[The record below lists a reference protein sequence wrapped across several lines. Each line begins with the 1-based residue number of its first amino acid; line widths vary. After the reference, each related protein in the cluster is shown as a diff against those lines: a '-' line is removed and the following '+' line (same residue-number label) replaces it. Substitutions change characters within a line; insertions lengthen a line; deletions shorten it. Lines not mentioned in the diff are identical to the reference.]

1 VKVAAVYEL
10 MVGFILDLHPFM
22 EALTMLE
29 LPDPRSI
36 SVDALHV
43 WRLLAVRAVVDF
55 DLPQADAAAQYGVS
69 ANTMSQW
76 VSLYREQGEAG
87 LAVQPQGRPPGSGR
101 TLSDEQ
107 AQEIRQLVVDTLPGD
122 HDIAKATWTRRAV
135 AELIAKRV
143 GVRLT
148 LQGVGKY
155 LRRWG
160 LTPQKPARQARE
172 QDPQE
177 VREFVERQLPA
188 VKERAEQEEA
198 QLHFVDEVGV
208 KTSDQIGTSYA
219 PRGETPVQEVPKT
232 HIEQDVI
239 SSVTPDG
246 DLLYWAFPGT
256 MNAEKFID
264 FLERLASEAT
274 GKIIVFTDRHPA
286 HQAQAVEAWLEGR
299 ESQIE
304 VEWLPRYSPE
314 YNADE
319 FLNNDLKQVLEN
331 EPMPQSPSDFRE
343 TICGILDWIASTP
356 ERVKGYFKQTKVDL
370 GLV

>member
-1 VKVAAVYEL
+1 
-10 MVGFILDLHPFM
+10 
-22 EALTMLE
+22 MLE
-29 LPDPRSI
+29 LPDPRSV
-36 SVDALHV
+36 SADSLNL

-55 DLPQADAAAQYGVS
+55 EMSQADAAAQYGVS
-69 ANTMSQW
+69 SNTMSQW
-76 VSLYREQGEAG
+76 VSLYREHGEAG
-87 LAVQPQGRPPGSGR
+87 LAVQPHGRPEGSGR
-101 TLSDEQ
+101 ALSSEQ
-107 AQEIRQLVVDTLPGD
+107 EHEMRQVVVDSLPRD
-122 HDIAKATWTRRAV
+122 HDLPSATWTRQAV
-135 AELIAKRV
+135 AELIANRV
-143 GVRLT
+143 GVELT
-148 LQGVGKY
+148 LQGVGQY

-172 QDPQE
+172 QDPNEVQTFVQE
-177 VREFVERQLPA
+177 TLPE
-188 VKERAEQEEA
+188 VKAQAQEAEA

-219 PRGETPVQEVPKT
+219 PKGETPVQEVPKT

-246 DLLYWAFPGT
+246 ELLYWAFPGT

-264 FLERLASEAT
+264 FLEHLVSEAS

-286 HQAQAVEAWLEGR
+286 HEAQAVEDWLEGR

-319 FLNNDLKQVLEN
+319 FLNHDLKQVLQN
-331 EPMPQSPSDFRE
+331 EPMPQSTSDFRE
-343 TICGILDWIASTP
+343 TICGILDWIASMP
-356 ERVKGYFKQTKVDL
+356 DRVKGYFEQTEVDL
-370 GLV
+370 GLA

>member
-1 VKVAAVYEL
+1 
-10 MVGFILDLHPFM
+10 MP
-22 EALTMLE
+22 E
-29 LPDPRSI
+29 LPDPRSV
-36 SVDALHV
+36 STESLHL

-55 DLPQADAAAQYGVS
+55 EMSQADAATQYGVS

-87 LAVQPQGRPPGSGR
+87 LAVHPQGRPEGSGR
-101 TLSDEQ
+101 VLSSEQEDEL
-107 AQEIRQLVVDTLPGD
+107 RHLVVESLPSD
-122 HDIAKATWTRRAV
+122 HNIPSATWTRQAV
-135 AELIAKRV
+135 AELIANRV
-143 GVRLT
+143 GVDLT
-148 LQGVGKY
+148 VQGVGQY

-172 QDPQE
+172 QDPEE
-177 VREFVERQLPA
+177 VREFVEQTLPE
-188 VKERAEQEEA
+188 VKKQAEQEEA

-208 KTSDQIGTSYA
+208 QTSDQIGTSYA
-219 PRGETPVQEVPKT
+219 PKGETPVQEVPKA

-256 MNAEKFID
+256 MKAEKFIT
-264 FLERLASEAT
+264 FLEHLVSEASS
-274 GKIIVFTDRHPA
+274 KIIVFADRHPA
-286 HQAQAVEAWLEGR
+286 HDAKAVEDWLEGR

-319 FLNNDLKQVLEN
+319 FLNNDLKQVLKN
-331 EPMPQSPSDFRE
+331 EPMPQSTSAFRE
-343 TICGILDWIASTP
+343 TICGILDWIASMP
-356 ERVKGYFKQTKVDL
+356 DRVKGYFEQTEVDL
-370 GLV
+370 GVA

>member
-1 VKVAAVYEL
+1 
-10 MVGFILDLHPFM
+10 MP
-22 EALTMLE
+22 E
-29 LPDPRSI
+29 LPDPRSV
-36 SVDALHV
+36 SVEALHV

-55 DLPQADAAAQYGVS
+55 DMSQADAAEQYGVS
-69 ANTMSQW
+69 PTTMSQW

-107 AQEIRQLVVDTLPGD
+107 AQAIRQLVVDTVPGD
-122 HDIAKATWTRRAV
+122 HDIASATWTRRAV
-135 AELIAKRV
+135 ADLIAKRE
-143 GVRLT
+143 GVELT

-172 QDPQE
+172 QDPKEVEKFVQE
-177 VREFVERQLPA
+177 TLPE
-188 VKERAEQEEA
+188 VKAQAQEEGA

-219 PRGETPVQEVPKT
+219 PKGDTPVQEVPKS

-246 DLLYWAFPGT
+246 DLLYWAFTGT
-256 MNAEKFID
+256 MTAEKFID
-264 FLERLASEAT
+264 FLEHLVSEAS
-274 GKIIVFTDRHPA
+274 GKIIVFADRHPA
-286 HQAQAVEAWLEGR
+286 HEAQAVEDWLEGR

-319 FLNNDLKQVLEN
+319 FLNNDLKQVLSN
-331 EPMPQSPSDFRE
+331 EPMPQSVSAFRE
-343 TICGILDWIASTP
+343 TICGILDWIASMP
-356 ERVKGYFKQTKVDL
+356 DRVKGYFEQTEVDL